1 MNKFKRIAAALMA
14 FCCLAAAS
22 SAYAFSDIKDAEQE
36 KIAASLQ
43 SQGIISGV
51 SADRFA
57 PAEPLTAAQGIQL
70 LVKAMKLQ
78 GKVDGPPPPANVPVK
93 AWYAQAARIAADNGI
108 SVGQIRDW
116 NMKLT
121 KEQFA
126 GMLHQAVK
134 ATGEYS
140 TIEMYVFVK
149 DDGEMSSEY
158 KSALQFLLLTRIAEL
173 DAQDR
178 FHPKQYITRMEAAEM
193 IYNALKFIQSHQNQD
208 PGASEADVSIRIEKV
223 NDKVNKIVL
232 SKADMPNPGY
242 GLVVDR
248 IEFLPGKKAVAYYHL
263 TSPEPGKMYP
273 QVISTAT
280 ASFYLDSSLEISV
293 KTTPGHDQGSISVPG
308 PGKTIK

>member
-1 MNKFKRIAAALMA
+1 ML
-14 FCCLAAAS
+14 
-22 SAYAFSDIKDAEQE
+22 
-36 KIAASLQ
+36 
-43 SQGIISGV
+43 
-51 SADRFA
+51 

-78 GKVDGPPPPANVPVK
+78 GKVDGPPPPANVPAK
-93 AWYAQAARIAADNGI
+93 AQYAQAARIAADNGI

-121 KEQFA
+121 KEQLA

-149 DDGEMSSEY
+149 DDGDMSSEY
-158 KSALQFLLLTRIAEL
+158 KKRLQFLLLTLIAEL

-178 FHPKQYITRMEAAEM
+178 FHPKQHITRMEAAEM

-208 PGASEADVSIRIEKV
+208 FGASEADVSVRIEKV

-242 GLVVDR
+242 EGWSSTVSSFFR
-248 IEFLPGKKAVAYYHL
+248 GKKAVAYYHL
-263 TSPEPGKMYP
+263 TYPEPGKMYP

-293 KTTPGHDQGSISVPG
+293 KTTPGHDQDRFPF
-308 PGKTIK
+308 PAPAKR